1 MILCGIALAYTGAG
15 CALPPLAEEAA
26 MNVGPISVS
35 RGEQRVVDNVVIVT
49 DGSGTT
55 YVDQTFPK
63 AKSLSQ
69 AVAAALPE
77 PDAPA
82 SSKVYNAGNIGFGG
96 SERAGTDLAAFDR
109 GALRAGVDSTRVMG
123 QPGGG
128 GGTTPIHRVL
138 GEIGEQLQGKTGKAA
153 VVLVSDGDVSCQ
165 RLSFD
170 AARTV
175 AESHSSEVCIH
186 TVQVGTRP
194 GGDEFLAKLAA
205 SGSPCGSHRRASDV
219 ATPAALSDFVHD
231 VMIGGQAAAAPR
243 PTRAPA
249 GPSACEGMVLEGVSF
264 ATNSADL
271 VGRSAAVLDAVVG
284 QLATCPNARLTVE
297 GHTDARGSAEYNQA
311 LSERRANSVRD
322 YLIGAGIDGSR
333 LKAVGI
339 GEARP
344 IASGETAEAYRRN
357 RRVELRA
364 Q

>member
-175 AESHSSEVCIH
+175 AESHSSEVCI
-186 TVQVGTRP
+186 
-194 GGDEFLAKLAA
+194 
-205 SGSPCGSHRRASDV
+205 RASDV